1 MITGSITAVY
11 RWLMVDDEDETIKGD
26 FESVCQGY
34 ERYLADE
41 VHNTQLLS
49 FLQVAGQSPQLQNF
63 FNFEQLAK
71 PLARA
76 FNMEPDL
83 VVKTDE
89 QVQQEQQGAM
99 QAQQQQLQQ
108 QAQTQLELE
117 QGKAQIQAEL
127 EKYKKLLDEK
137 QKVSDDQ
144 RESEMKERLELIKQG
159 NVLNPSQIGSMSILI
174 GEEEEE
180 RMQQMQMQQAQQEQ
194 AMMQQQMMQEQG
206 QVEVPS

>member
-1 MITGSITAVY
+1 
-11 RWLMVDDEDETIKGD
+11 
-26 FESVCQGY
+26 
-34 ERYLADE
+34 
-41 VHNTQLLS
+41 
-49 FLQVAGQSPQLQNF
+49 
-63 FNFEQLAK
+63 
-71 PLARA
+71 
-76 FNMEPDL
+76 MEPDL

-89 QVQQEQQGAM
+89 QVAQEQQGAM

-144 RESEMKERLELIKQG
+144 RESEMKERIELIKQG